1 MSVRKNVPCVL
12 LGIAMGFMFC
22 VFAPLDIFFANRNEF
37 WFSLLQL
44 LPVLLFTF
52 VGITLLI
59 SIFLIIVQ
67 KITVQKSAAASSIY
81 GFLLYL
87 YLFFYIQ
94 GNYIPR
100 DYGVLD
106 GAEIDWASYR
116 AYGIMSI
123 GLALVCI
130 LLWIVSLLR
139 LKEKIYKLGK
149 YLCAFILSIQL
160 VTIGVLFFQDKITG
174 DVYTSEEPIVTSRD
188 LLDLSEDNNVLI
200 FMLDTFDAQDM
211 LELLQ
216 GDDAE
221 EYRELFGGGFTFY
234 PDTLGAYPTTKAAIP
249 HILTGVWY
257 ENEKTYAEYLRDA
270 YAASPLLKALR
281 ENDFSI
287 GIYTE
292 GRLLNEDFTICTNI
306 ETGTYRVSDYRLFA
320 AKIYKL
326 AAFNY
331 MPHQWKRYFY
341 LDTGEFE
348 EIKTTSLEGGAYSYD
363 VQTNYAYLLENGVSA
378 TGSGNCFRLYHTA
391 GVHPPYTFGKNVITE
406 AGAAYDVYDE
416 AEGNCTYLRVF
427 FDELKE
433 KGLYDDATI
442 IIMADH
448 GHRAYSQNPLFM
460 IKNAGETEGFLVSD
474 EKMSY
479 AYLSDMLVSL
489 VSGEKVT
496 EEYVRKYGEQGR
508 RFLYYT
514 WDDSWG
520 REYLPRMQEFYTD
533 GYAGDAESLKETGQ
547 EYKGRDDYRYSGE
560 VVCKYRAG
568 DIIDT
573 VCFSSAQYNADRYV
587 VKGLSGREEEYS
599 WTDGG
604 ELVLTVPLDAADA
617 SFIGIH
623 MDVSTVFYQPQT
635 VQALINGELVYEDT
649 IESGE
654 DIEFAFKNPET
665 DTVTLSLLLPDCISP
680 SKLGLSEDDRDLALA
695 LAAMEVV
702 EAEYEISAVPADGVI
717 CFSTEGYN
725 ANAYVISGIAPPDE
739 TGAWTVARKVTICF
753 APDSLARDNMHA
765 VMELADVS
773 DRQQAMSILV
783 NGETVFDGA
792 VLSGDEAVS
801 FDIPC
806 SAQEPVV
813 MELCIQGSGE
823 DNGVKIKNIRF
834 GEG

>member
-1 MSVRKNVPCVL
+1 MSDRKNVPCVL

-22 VFAPLDIFFANRNEF
+22 IFAPLDIFFANRNEF
-37 WFSLLQL
+37 WFSLSQL
-44 LPVLLFTF
+44 LPVLILTF

-59 SIFLIIVQ
+59 SIFLIAVQ

-106 GAEIDWASYR
+106 GVEIDWAGYR

-123 GLALVCI
+123 VLALACI
-130 LLWIVSLLR
+130 LFWIVSLLR
-139 LKEKIYKLGK
+139 LKDKIYKLGK

-160 VTIGVLFFQDKITG
+160 VTIGVIFFQDKITG
-174 DVYTSEEPIVTSRD
+174 DVYTSEEPVVTSTK

-281 ENDFSI
+281 ENNFSI

-292 GRLLNEDFTICTNI
+292 GRLLNEDFTMCTNI
-306 ETGTYRVSDYRLFA
+306 ETGTYRVSDYGRFA

-326 AAFNY
+326 VAFGY
-331 MPHQWKRYFY
+331 MPHQLKRYFY

-348 EIKTTSLEGGAYSYD
+348 EMKSTSLEGGAYSYD
-363 VQTNYAYLLENGVSA
+363 MQTNYAYLLENGISV

-391 GVHPPYTFGKNVITE
+391 GVHPPYTFGKNMITE
-406 AGAAYDVYDE
+406 AGAVYDVQDE
-416 AEGNCTYLRVF
+416 AAGNCTYLKVF
-427 FDELKE
+427 FDQLKE

-448 GHRAYSQNPLFM
+448 GHQEYSQNPLFM
-460 IKNAGETEGFLVSD
+460 IKNAGEMEGLLISD

-479 AYLSDMLVSL
+479 AYLSDVLVSL
-489 VSGEKVT
+489 VNGEKVT
-496 EEYVRKYGEQGR
+496 EEYFRRYGEQER
-508 RFLYYT
+508 RYLYYT

-520 REYLPRMQEFYTD
+520 RDYLPRMREFYTR
-533 GYAGDAESLKETGQ
+533 GYAGDAESLRETGR
-547 EYKGRDDYRYSGE
+547 EYKGRDDYRYNGE
-560 VVCKYRAG
+560 VVCEYNAG

-573 VCFSSAQYNADRYV
+573 IYFSSAQYNADRYV
-587 VKGLSGREEEYS
+587 VKGLSAQEAEWS

-604 ELVLTVPLDAADA
+604 ELELTIPLDAADA
-617 SFIGIH
+617 PFIGIH
-623 MDVSTVFYQPQT
+623 MDVSMAFYQPQR
-635 VQALINGELVYEDT
+635 VRAFINGEFVYEDT
-649 IESGE
+649 IKTGD
-654 DIEFAFKNPET
+654 DIVFAFENPGT
-665 DTVTLSLLLPDCISP
+665 DMATLSLLLPDAISP
-680 SKLGLSEDDRDLALA
+680 AKLGLSEDDRSLALA
-695 LAAMEVV
+695 FARMEVA
-702 EAEYEISAVPADGVI
+702 EAEYEISAIPADGVVR
-717 CFSTEGYN
+717 FSTEGYN
-725 ANAYVISGIAPPDE
+725 ANAYVISGIAMPE
-739 TGAWTVARKVTICF
+739 EKGAWTLSRKVVMYF
-753 APDSLARDNMHA
+753 VPDSSDRDSIHGML
-765 VMELADVS
+765 ELAEVS
-773 DRQQAMSILV
+773 DGCQKISILA
-783 NGETVFDGA
+783 NGKTVFDGQI
-792 VLSGDEAVS
+792 STGEETVS
-801 FDIPC
+801 FDISC
-806 SAQEPVV
+806 AAREPIR
-813 MELCIQGSGE
+813 MELCIEGDTE
-823 DNGVKIKNIRF
+823 DCRVMISNIRF
-834 GEG
+834 EED